1 MSIAKCLI
9 ITHRPML
16 PDMDGGAKGM
26 YEFANALNNSG
37 ISVAWAT
44 MRKKDGA
51 DATVCP
57 QSSIFLSKYFGPLVS
72 NNTAGLLLLSVFTSS
87 KPFNMWKY
95 WSREFKKQLI
105 DIVAEERPDFIVCE
119 HLHTAQYGR
128 IIKEIYLDIPIILRE
143 HNVEYI
149 ILQRMAMGFR
159 NPIKKMVYAHQS
171 IRLQKYEKAA
181 LGWVDQ
187 VVAVTATDA
196 DMLNSMCPDLA
207 HPVEVVLSSIT
218 GPDRIQKKFIE
229 NGVIRLLHFAAMESP
244 ANQKGLYWFL
254 DAVLPIL
261 RSLSISFRVSV
272 FGKGMPDWV
281 ARYAAEDVV
290 VRGFV
295 ENVEEAYADAD
306 LALVTVQAG
315 SGIRIK
321 ILEHSIW
328 GVPIISTRVGA
339 EGLVNPLESGVSVC
353 DSPDEYA
360 NIISRFANDPTR
372 LYEMSERGR
381 VWVKNYY
388 SETST
393 ARSIL
398 SLVNRIKG
406 TGVRYEC

>member
-1 MSIAKCLI
+1 MSKTKCLI

-26 YEFANALNNSG
+26 YEFAKAIHNSG
-37 ISVAWAT
+37 ISVACAT
-44 MRKKDGA
+44 MRKKGHA
-51 DATVCP
+51 DLTEYP
-57 QSSIFLSKYFGPLVS
+57 QASIFSSKHFGPSVS
-72 NNTAGLLLLSVFTSS
+72 NNTAGLLLLSIINSVQ
-87 KPFNMWKY
+87 PFNMWKY
-95 WSREFKKQLI
+95 ASDDFKKQLI
-105 DIVAEERPDFIVCE
+105 DIVAGERPDFVICE

-128 IIKEIYLDIPIILRE
+128 VLKKIYPDIPIILRE

-149 ILQRMAMGFR
+149 ILRRMARGFR
-159 NPIKKMVYAHQS
+159 NPIKRLIYAHQAR
-171 IRLQKYEKAA
+171 RLRKYEKKA

-196 DMLNSMCPDLA
+196 DMLNSMRPDLA
-207 HPVEVVLSSIT
+207 RPVEVVLSSIT
-218 GPDRIQKKFIE
+218 GPDRVKKTFME
-229 NGVIRLLHFAAMESP
+229 GGVIRLLHFAAMESP
-244 ANQKGLYWFL
+244 ANREGLIWFL

-261 RSLSISFRVSV
+261 RSLNIRFRLSI

-295 ENVEEAYADAD
+295 ENVEDAYADAD

-315 SGIRIK
+315 SGVRIK
-321 ILEHSIW
+321 ILEHAMW
-328 GVPIISTRVGA
+328 GVPIVSTRVGA

-353 DSPDEYA
+353 DFAEEYA
-360 NIISRFANDPTR
+360 NVISRFANDPAS
-372 LYEMSERGR
+372 LYTVSKRGR
-381 VWVKNYY
+381 TWVMNHY

-398 SLVNRIKG
+398 SLVDGIKG
-406 TGVRYEC
+406 ASAPS